1 ARRPR
6 PDSPRVAAAA
16 QPGDAFVF
24 YYAGHGV
31 MSEGLDGAQP
41 EFHLAPHDVTQLYGN
56 EAMLAERGVSARLL
70 RDWCR
75 KVAAQKQL
83 IVLDACQAGGA
94 VETFAALRGVSEE
107 KAILQLA
114 RSVGI
119 IILAATG
126 TEQVAA
132 EFTKLG
138 HGAFT
143 YALLEGLSGKADGG
157 SAPDGKIT
165 VKELEAFLNDAVP
178 ELTRQ
183 YRGTPQ
189 FPNSYSRGQDFPL
202 GVK

>member
-1 ARRPR
+1 VR
-6 PDSPRVAAAA
+6 
-16 QPGDAFVF
+16 GDAFVF

-31 MSEGLDGAQP
+31 MSEGPEGGQP
-41 EFHLAPHDVTQLYGN
+41 EFHLAPHDVTQLFGN
-56 EAMLAERGVSARLL
+56 EPMLAERGVSAGLL

-75 KVAAQKQL
+75 RIAAQKQL
-83 IVLDACQAGGA
+83 IVLDSCQAGGA
-94 VETFAALRGVSEE
+94 VETFAALRGVPEE

-157 SAPDGKIT
+157 SSPDGKIT
-165 VKELEAFLNDAVP
+165 VKELEAFLNDVVP
-178 ELTRQ
+178 EITRQ

>member
-1 ARRPR
+1 VP
-6 PDSPRVAAAA
+6 
-16 QPGDAFVF
+16 
-24 YYAGHGV
+24 
-31 MSEGLDGAQP
+31 
-41 EFHLAPHDVTQLYGN
+41 
-56 EAMLAERGVSARLL
+56 
-70 RDWCR
+70 
-75 KVAAQKQL
+75 
-83 IVLDACQAGGA
+83 
-94 VETFAALRGVSEE
+94 EE

-143 YALLEGLSGKADGG
+143 FALLDGLSGKADGG
-157 SAPDGKIT
+157 SSPDGKIT
-165 VKELEAFLNDAVP
+165 VKKLEAFISDMVP

-189 FPNSYSRGQDFPL
+189 SPNSYSRGQDFPL

>member
-1 ARRPR
+1 MTPPSAAASRRPA
-6 PDSPRVAAAA
+6 SEAA
-16 QPGDAFVF
+16 
-24 YYAGHGV
+24 
-31 MSEGLDGAQP
+31 
-41 EFHLAPHDVTQLYGN
+41 
-56 EAMLAERGVSARLL
+56 L
-70 RDWCR
+70 RASLR
-75 KVAAQKQL
+75 RSL
-83 IVLDACQAGGA
+83 
-94 VETFAALRGVSEE
+94 AALRGVPEE

-157 SAPDGKIT
+157 SSPDGKIT
-165 VKELEAFLNDAVP
+165 VKELEAFLNDMVP